1 MDRRTFFKY
10 GALTAAAIPLNKI
23 SSSDI
28 SVEIRNSKNDLSD
41 RPTCIF
47 IKPLE
52 KYSHADI
59 AILLS
64 EAGFDGAD
72 ISFRKGGLI
81 EPETAKSELPKL
93 IKTFRNRNISIP
105 MAVSGITDPDNSRT
119 EEQLKLMVD
128 FGIKQYRL
136 GMIQYNQG
144 ISLVENLETLKVK
157 MNRLCELNARYGLHG
172 AIQNHVGNGF
182 GAPVWDAYT
191 VIKDCDPQYLG
202 FQYDIRHAVAEGS
215 GSWPLG
221 LEIIANHIHTIC
233 IKDFTWVRNENN
245 FKPVSV
251 PLKEGVVDFK
261 KYFAILKNKHVS
273 ALASIHYEYPLLRE
287 RDSELSIKE
296 QMKKIIPVL
305 KQDLD
310 VYKKMQLDYFN

>member
-1 MDRRTFFKY
+1 MNRRTFFKY
-10 GALTAAAIPLNKI
+10 GALTVATIPLNKI
-23 SSSDI
+23 SGSDI
-28 SVEIRNSKNDLSD
+28 LTEIRSSKGNLSD
-41 RPTCIF
+41 MPTCIF
-47 IKPLE
+47 VKPLE
-52 KYSHADI
+52 KYGYENI
-59 AILLS
+59 AVLLS

-81 EPETAKSELPKL
+81 EPDTAKGELPKL

-105 MAVSGITDPDNSRT
+105 MAVSGITDPDSSGT
-119 EEQLKLMVD
+119 EEQLKLMAD
-128 FGIKQYRL
+128 FGIKHYRL
-136 GMIQYNQG
+136 GMIQYNQSK
-144 ISLVENLETLKVK
+144 SLVENLEGLKVK
-157 MNRLCELNARYGLHG
+157 MDRLCELNARYGLHG

-191 VIKDCDPQYLG
+191 VIKDCDPQFLG
-202 FQYDIRHAVAEGS
+202 FQYDIRHAVAEGN

-221 LEIIANHIHTIC
+221 LDIIANHIHTIC
-233 IKDFTWVRNENN
+233 IKDFTWVQNENN

-251 PLKEGVVDFK
+251 PLKEGIVDFK

-273 ALASIHYEYPLLRE
+273 ALASIHYEYPLLTE
-287 RDSELSIKE
+287 SDSELGINE

-310 VYKKMQLDYFN
+310 VYKKMQLDYFK